1 MLMRLAFVFAKIFV
15 KSMDYHIKTELSL
28 ASLTATRPRI
38 KLNQVGRFDVKRT
51 LRIALDGR
59 RGSGTLSPFRA
70 LHVQRQSSALPKSFK
85 KGNVKLGRLPP
96 VSAKSAAFLGRSD
109 DVR

>member
-1 MLMRLAFVFAKIFV
+1 MLMRFAFVFAKSFV

-28 ASLTATRPRI
+28 ASLTATRPRSSLI
-38 KLNQVGRFDVKRT
+38 KVGRFDVKRT
-51 LRIALDGR
+51 LRIALDGW

-70 LHVQRQSSALPKSFK
+70 LHAQRQSSALPKSFK
-85 KGNVKLGRLPP
+85 RDNVELVRLPP